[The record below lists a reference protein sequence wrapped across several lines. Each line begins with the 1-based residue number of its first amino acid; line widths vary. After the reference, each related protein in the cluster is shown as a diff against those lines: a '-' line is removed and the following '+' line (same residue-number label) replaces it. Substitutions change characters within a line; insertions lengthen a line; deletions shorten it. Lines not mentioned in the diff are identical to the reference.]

1 METIFNNVNHLI
13 ECQRFAE
20 ERVIFLEQKRL
31 EISCWITN
39 LGHSE
44 YKFTLENKINQ
55 LEIKITKVID
65 IKIKTNRENT
75 V

>member
-1 METIFNNVNHLI
+1 METIFNNDHLI
-13 ECQRFAE
+13 ECQRFVG

-55 LEIKITKVID
+55 LEIKITKVVD
-65 IKIKTNRENT
+65 VKIKTNLENT